1 MSKKVRTFA
10 AENNQAAMKPAF
22 FLCINAPQIFERAS
36 SEPCPALVPNE
47 AMSIKEMLIRT
58 ERGQRLDVH
67 TRMRNENCPDDMYTL
82 QELEQMSGMKYNPDD
97 PSWEQK
103 ALAKMGEQ
111 LENTPP
117 DGIHDIVDVFNYS
130 KEQEQRKRELQ
141 ERRKKTVANA
151 TKSAPVEK
159 PQEKSVQLPKEK
171 EEERS
176 E

>member
-10 AENNQAAMKPAF
+10 AETKQAAMKPAF
-22 FLCINAPQIFERAS
+22 FLCINAPQVFERAS
-36 SEPCPALVPNE
+36 SVPCPALVPNE

-58 ERGQRLDVH
+58 ERGQRLDIH
-67 TRMRNENCPDDMYTL
+67 TRMRNENCPDDMYSL
-82 QELEQMSGMKYNPDD
+82 QELEQMSGLKYDPND

-103 ALAKMGEQ
+103 ALQKMGDQ

-117 DGIHDIVDVFNYS
+117 DGIHDIVDVYNYQ

-159 PQEKSVQLPKEK
+159 PQEKKEPHVEKPKE
-171 EEERS
+171 EA
-176 E
+176 